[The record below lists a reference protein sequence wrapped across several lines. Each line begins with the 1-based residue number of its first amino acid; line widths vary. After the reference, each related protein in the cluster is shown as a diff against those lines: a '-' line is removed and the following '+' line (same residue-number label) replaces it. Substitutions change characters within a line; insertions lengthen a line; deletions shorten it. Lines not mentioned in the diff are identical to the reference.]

1 MQTHRASRLPRPF
14 ADRLPIV
21 SSVRIVAKAPVRTAD
36 IGGWTDTWFSSAGS
50 VCSVAIEPGITV
62 TVDAIP
68 GKSDSV
74 ALTVGGESRRLA
86 DDPLIEAA
94 IRNVPVACALHV
106 QIDSG
111 VPVGSGLG
119 TSASVTVA
127 LLAAL
132 DALRLSLAPDG
143 ARVRSA
149 DELACDAHRVETS
162 LGWQSGVQDQLAA
175 AHGGVNQF
183 EVRYPNCGSA
193 DRLDGPALRRLL
205 DDRLLTVYLGRPH
218 SSSAVHESVIAS
230 LEGVDNEPLL
240 APLRRA
246 AADAANA
253 LRASDLRAYGQA
265 MIDAHE
271 GTRSLHAD
279 LVCPEAEGVVEMA
292 RHFGAL
298 GWKVNG
304 AGGNGGS
311 IAVLGPS
318 EPQRMAALVRAFDAE
333 QGVELLRTRVAALGV
348 SVVRG

>member
-1 MQTHRASRLPRPF
+1 MSTA
-14 ADRLPIV
+14 
-21 SSVRIVAKAPVRTAD
+21 RIVANAPVRTAD

-62 TVDAIP
+62 TVDALP
-68 GKSDSV
+68 GESDTV

-94 IRNVPVACALHV
+94 IRNVPFACALHV

-132 DALRLSLAPDG
+132 DALRSSLAPDAG
-143 ARVRSA
+143 SVRTPA
-149 DELACDAHRVETS
+149 ELARDAHRVETS

-175 AHGGVNQF
+175 AHGGVNRFQ
-183 EVRYPNCGSA
+183 VRYPYGGSA
-193 DRLDGPALRRLL
+193 DRLDGPELRRLL

-218 SSSAVHESVIAS
+218 SSSAVHESVIAA

-240 APLRRA
+240 SPLRRA
-246 AADAANA
+246 AVDAANA
-253 LRASDLRAYGQA
+253 LRAYDLRAYGQA

-279 LVCPEAEGVVEMA
+279 LVCAEAEEVVEIA
-292 RHFGAL
+292 RHFGAA

-318 EPQRMAALVRAFDAE
+318 EPRRMADLVRALDAE
-333 QGVELLRTRVAALGV
+333 PRVELLRVRVAALGV
-348 SVVRG
+348 SVACG

>member
-1 MQTHRASRLPRPF
+1 M
-14 ADRLPIV
+14 
-21 SSVRIVAKAPVRTAD
+21 RTAD
-36 IGGWTDTWFSSAGS
+36 IGGWTDTWFSSVGS

-62 TVDAIP
+62 TVDALP

-74 ALTVGGESRRLA
+74 ALTVVGESRRLA

-94 IRNVPVACALHV
+94 IRNVPVACPLHV

-132 DALRLSLAPDG
+132 DALRSSLAPG
-143 ARVRSA
+143 AGSVRTPA
-149 DELACDAHRVETS
+149 ELACDAHRVETS

-175 AHGGVNQF
+175 AHGGVNRFQ
-183 EVRYPNCGSA
+183 VRYPYGGSA
-193 DRLDGPALRRLL
+193 DRLDGPELRRLL

-218 SSSAVHESVIAS
+218 ASSAVHESVIAA

-240 APLRRA
+240 SPLRRA
-246 AADAANA
+246 AVDASNA
-253 LRASDLRAYGQA
+253 LRAYDLRAYGKA

-279 LVCPEAEGVVEMA
+279 LVCTEAEEVVEIA
-292 RHFGAL
+292 RHYGAV

-318 EPQRMAALVRAFDAE
+318 DPQRMAALVRALDAE
-333 QGVELLRTRVAALGV
+333 PRVELLRTRVAAFGV

>member
-1 MQTHRASRLPRPF
+1 M
-14 ADRLPIV
+14 
-21 SSVRIVAKAPVRTAD
+21 RIVAKAPVRTAD
-36 IGGWTDTWFSSAGS
+36 IGGWTDTWFASAGS

-62 TVDAIP
+62 TVDAQP
-68 GKSDSV
+68 GKPDAV
-74 ALTVGGESRRLA
+74 ALTIGGESRRLA

-94 IRNVPVACALHV
+94 IRHVPIACALKV

-132 DALRLSLAPDG
+132 DALRSSLEPETG
-143 ARVRSA
+143 LARTPA
-149 DELACDAHRVETS
+149 ELACDAHRVETS

-175 AHGGVNQF
+175 AHGGVHQF
-183 EVRYPNCGSA
+183 EVRYPYGGSA
-193 DRLDGPALRRLL
+193 DRLDGPELRRLL

-218 SSSAVHESVIAS
+218 SSSVVHESVIAA
-230 LEGVDNEPLL
+230 LEGLDNGPLL

-246 AADAANA
+246 AVDAANA

-265 MIDAHE
+265 MTDAHE
-271 GTRSLHAD
+271 GTRSLHGD
-279 LVCPEAEGVVEMA
+279 LVCAEAEGVA
-292 RHFGAL
+292 AIAQHFGAA

-318 EPQRMAALVRAFDAE
+318 DPQRMAALVRALDAE
-333 QGVELLRTRVAALGV
+333 PGVELLRTRVAAQGV
-348 SVVRG
+348 TVRRG